1 MGSVDSV
8 SKPIPNRTNG
18 KTDTKTEQGE
28 EEYNKNTLFN
38 TAELIKKENSF
49 MKNMYGYPS
58 WMYFIYKP
66 NKTLMVRMHIRLFP

>member
-1 MGSVDSV
+1 V

-38 TAELIKKENSF
+38 TAI
-49 MKNMYGYPS
+49 
-58 WMYFIYKP
+58 IYK
-66 NKTLMVRMHIRLFP
+66 NI